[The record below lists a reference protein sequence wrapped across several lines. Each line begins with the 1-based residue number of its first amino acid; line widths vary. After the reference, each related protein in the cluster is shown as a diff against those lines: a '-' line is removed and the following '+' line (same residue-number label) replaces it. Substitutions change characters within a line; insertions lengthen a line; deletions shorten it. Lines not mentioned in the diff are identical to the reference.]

1 MAPRFLENLFAR
13 DLYGIAKLITYQSLD
28 QIENMKILRQ
38 LEKCHRRHKTWQF
51 VKYMSRNLIK
61 YEQTPKVILK
71 HQSNHGVRSDNEKQN
86 KIPCLLYWRLHTSDF
101 PFVHCHL
108 NFSYSPRGTTKQA
121 LFSTSTLP
129 LTIKELH
136 VQVLTFEAAYV
147 NIGLLAGS
155 QYASGRTYDRENRS
169 KICVAL
175 HGRNANS
182 EQAHKLHVSAHA
194 SHAAHQ
200 TLK

>member
-1 MAPRFLENLFAR
+1 
-13 DLYGIAKLITYQSLD
+13 
-28 QIENMKILRQ
+28 
-38 LEKCHRRHKTWQF
+38 
-51 VKYMSRNLIK
+51 MSRNLIK
-61 YEQTPKVILK
+61 YEKTPKVILK

-86 KIPCLLYWRLHTSDF
+86 KIPWLLYWRLHTSDF
-101 PFVHCHL
+101 PLVYCHL

-136 VQVLTFEAAYV
+136 VQVLTFEFAYV
-147 NIGLLAGS
+147 NIGLLTGS

-175 HGRNANS
+175 HGGYANS